1 VGTKT
6 ALVAGATGLV
16 GGHCLQFLLADES
29 YSHVIA
35 LVRRPIQLAHPKL
48 TTVIVDFA
56 KLNSVRES
64 IRADHILLCLGTT
77 NSETTDRNRYYDID
91 VRFPSEIAAIA
102 KSNGATT
109 VCLVSSLGANHNSGQ
124 WYIKFKGEVEEK
136 IKALGFNATLLFRP
150 SFIEGRVERQRFKEK
165 LALAT
170 FNFWSFLFRGR
181 ARRLLPIKGE
191 LIARAMIAAANSD
204 GTGVAVIDRL
214 GMLDLLGLPR

>member
-1 VGTKT
+1 MGTKT

-16 GGHCLQFLLADES
+16 GGHCVQLLLADDS

-48 TTVIVDFA
+48 TTVIVEFD
-56 KLNSVRES
+56 KLNSVRER
-64 IRADHILLCLGTT
+64 IKANHIFLCIGTT
-77 NSETTDRNRYYDID
+77 NSETTDRDRYYDID
-91 VRFPSEIAAIA
+91 VRYPSEIAAIA

-109 VCLVSSLGANHNSGQ
+109 VCLVSSLGANHNSSQ

-136 IKALGFNATLLFRP
+136 TKALGFNATFLFRP
-150 SFIEGRVERQRFKEK
+150 SFIEGRVDRQRFKEK

-191 LIARAMIAAANSD
+191 LIAQAMITAANSNVA
-204 GTGVAVIDRL
+204 GVTVVDRL
-214 GMLDLLGLPR
+214 GMLDLLHLPS